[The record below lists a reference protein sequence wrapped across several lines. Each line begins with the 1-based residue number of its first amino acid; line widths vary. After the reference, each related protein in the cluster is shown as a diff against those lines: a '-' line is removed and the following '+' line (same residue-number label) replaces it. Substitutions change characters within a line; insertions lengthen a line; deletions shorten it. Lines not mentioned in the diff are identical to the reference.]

1 MVDIFVFYI
10 LLSIFIMAKYDKIKA
25 FDYML
30 QLIEEWRTDYFTSK
44 NLTVKPLSK
53 LIVLKLLFL
62 IAAPKKNNGP
72 DLLDTFNNFHAL
84 PYGPVESDIYNAILD
99 NKIPSYYVKDRSVEV
114 KDKKVYDTNDP
125 LCIEIK
131 KALDDLKN
139 INSSIISLNSFELVE
154 ITHKWDSWNRSMKFA
169 EFMGRSSAKMLT
181 ESIRSDSNKCFK

>member
-1 MVDIFVFYI
+1 
-10 LLSIFIMAKYDKIKA
+10 
-25 FDYML
+25 ML
-30 QLIEEWRTDYFTSK
+30 QLIEEWRINYFKSK

-62 IAAPKKNNGP
+62 VAAPKKNEGP

-99 NKIPSYYVKDRSVEV
+99 NKIPSYFIKDRSVEV
-114 KDKKVYDTNDP
+114 KEKKVYNTQDP
-125 LCIEIK
+125 LCIRIK
-131 KALDDLKN
+131 DALDDLKD
-139 INSSIISLNSFELVE
+139 INPLIISLNSFELVE

-181 ESIRSDSNKCFK
+181 ESIRSDSNKCFE

>member
-1 MVDIFVFYI
+1 MKNI
-10 LLSIFIMAKYDKIKA
+10 DKIMA

-44 NLTVKPLSK
+44 NLTVEPLSK

-131 KALDDLKN
+131 RALDDLKN

-169 EFMGRSSAKMLT
+169 EFMGRSSAKMLI

>member
-30 QLIEEWRTDYFTSK
+30 QLIEDWRTDFFTSK
-44 NLTVKPLSK
+44 KLTVKPLSK

-62 IAAPKKNNGP
+62 IAAPKKNGGL

-114 KDKKVYDTNDP
+114 KDKQVYDTNDP

-131 KALDDLKN
+131 KALNDLKN
-139 INSSIISLNSFELVE
+139 INPSIISLNSFELVE

>member
-1 MVDIFVFYI
+1 M
-10 LLSIFIMAKYDKIKA
+10 KNNDKIAA

-30 QLIEEWRTDYFTSK
+30 QLIEEWRINYFTSK

-62 IAAPKKNNGP
+62 IAAPKKNDGP
-72 DLLDTFNNFHAL
+72 DLLDTFNNFYAL
-84 PYGPVESDIYNAILD
+84 PYGPVESDIYNAILE
-99 NKIPSYYVKDRSVEV
+99 NKIPSYIIKDRSVEV
-114 KDKKVYDTNDP
+114 KDKKVYNTKDS
-125 LCIEIK
+125 LCLKIK

-139 INSSIISLNSFELVE
+139 INPSIISLNSFELVE

-169 EFMGRSSAKMLT
+169 EFMGHSSAKMLT